1 MFNFFR
7 RKPDPVATRAADDVT
22 SPAATPADETGNVAP
37 AAEPASAAS
46 PALRDKRNWRDRL
59 AGAGLSRALA
69 GVFARNP
76 RLDEDLLDELET
88 ALLTADVGV
97 KATSALVE
105 HLRRRM
111 RGREFADAD
120 ALLAATRQELL
131 AILAPVARPLVIGEA
146 AKPFVLMVVGVNG
159 VGKTTTIGKL
169 AQHLRR
175 EGAAVMLAAGDT
187 FRAAA
192 VQQLEVWG
200 ERNGVPVVSQ
210 GEGADSASV
219 IFDAFQ
225 AARANGTDVLIAD
238 TAGRLH
244 TKSGLMDELSKIG
257 RVLRRLDENAPHE
270 VLLVLDATT
279 GQNALQQLQYFH
291 QALIVTGL
299 AITKLD
305 GTARGGVIFAIAKE
319 YNLPIR
325 YVGVGES
332 LDDLRV
338 FDPLAYVDGILPPRF
353 DASGIDPSA

>member
-7 RKPDPVATRAADDVT
+7 RKPE
-22 SPAATPADETGNVAP
+22 TPAPPAPAVPAPVTEDAAP
-37 AAEPASAAS
+37 AA
-46 PALRDKRNWRDRL
+46 LREKRSWRDRL

-76 RLDEDLLDELET
+76 KLDEDLLEELET
-88 ALLTADVGV
+88 ALLSADVGV
-97 KATSALVE
+97 KASTALVE
-105 HLRRRM
+105 DLRRRI
-111 RGREFADAD
+111 RAREFADAN
-120 ALLAATRQELL
+120 ALLGALRDDLL
-131 AILAPVARPLVIGEA
+131 AILQPVARPLVIGDSGQ
-146 AKPFVLMVVGVNG
+146 KPFVLMVVGVNG

-169 AQHLRR
+169 AHHLKR
-175 EGAAVMLAAGDT
+175 EGAQVMLAAGDT

-192 VQQLEVWG
+192 VQQLQVWG
-200 ERNGVPVVSQ
+200 ERNAVPVVSQ

-225 AARANGTDVLIAD
+225 AARAAGVDVLVAD

-257 RVLRRLDENAPHE
+257 RVLRRLDEYAPHE

-279 GQNALQQLQYFH
+279 GQNALQQLQQFH

-325 YVGVGES
+325 YVGVGET

-338 FDPLAYVDGILPPRF
+338 FDPVAYVDGILPERF
-353 DASGIDPSA
+353 G

>member
-7 RKPDPVATRAADDVT
+7 RKPE
-22 SPAATPADETGNVAP
+22 PAAAPVPAPAETLRDDTTPADAVP
-37 AAEPASAAS
+37 S
-46 PALRDKRNWRDRL
+46 LREKRSWRDRL
-59 AGAGLSRALA
+59 AGAGLARALA

-76 RLDEDLLDELET
+76 KLDEDLLDELET
-88 ALLTADVGV
+88 ALLTADVGIRATTELIGDLRKRV
-97 KATSALVE
+97 KA
-105 HLRRRM
+105 
-111 RGREFADAD
+111 REFADAN
-120 ALLAATRQELL
+120 ALLAALREDLL
-131 AILAPVARPLVIGEA
+131 EILRPVARPLVIGEQ
-146 AKPFVLMVVGVNG
+146 AKPFVLMAVGVNG

-169 AQHLRR
+169 AQHLKR
-175 EGAAVMLAAGDT
+175 EGASVMLAAGDT

-192 VQQLEVWG
+192 VQQLQVWG
-200 ERNGVPVVSQ
+200 ERNGVPVVAQ

-225 AARANGTDVLIAD
+225 AARAAGTDVLVAD

-279 GQNALQQLQYFH
+279 GQNALVQLQQFH
-291 QALIVTGL
+291 QSLIVTGL

-319 YNLPIR
+319 YNIPIR
-325 YVGVGES
+325 YVGVGET

-338 FDPLAYVDGILPPRF
+338 FDPVAYVDGILPSRF
-353 DASGIDPSA
+353 EGAAAS

>member
-7 RKPDPVATRAADDVT
+7 RKPDPAPPTA
-22 SPAATPADETGNVAP
+22 AP
-37 AAEPASAAS
+37 APAFPVPTDAPRSD
-46 PALRDKRNWRDRL
+46 ALREKGGGWRDRL
-59 AGAGLSRALA
+59 AGAGFSRALA

-76 RLDEDLLDELET
+76 KLDEDLLDELET
-88 ALLTADVGV
+88 VLLGADVGIR
-97 KATSALVE
+97 ATTVLIDGLRRGIRARAFVDANALLSALR
-105 HLRRRM
+105 H
-111 RGREFADAD
+111 
-120 ALLAATRQELL
+120 ELL
-131 AILAPVARPLVIGEA
+131 AILMPVARPLVIGEA
-146 AKPFVLMVVGVNG
+146 TRRPFVLMVVGVNG

-169 AQHLRR
+169 AHHLKR

-200 ERNGVPVVSQ
+200 ARNGVPVVSQ

-225 AARANGTDVLIAD
+225 AARAADVDVLVAD

-244 TKSGLMDELSKIG
+244 TKAGLMDELSKIG
-257 RVLRRLDENAPHE
+257 RVLRKLDEEAPHD

-279 GQNALQQLQYFH
+279 GQNALQQLQQFH
-291 QALIVTGL
+291 QSLIVTGL

-305 GTARGGVIFAIAKE
+305 GTARGGMIFAIAKE

-338 FDPLAYVDGILPPRF
+338 FDPVAYVDGILPERF
-353 DASGIDPSA
+353 G